1 MACVQIRSIRGEI
14 MDAEV
19 PKDCTVGDLR
29 EYLIGYYGY
38 PPGTSLAY
46 DRHVVGDARLVQEFP
61 FGSLVLVSP
70 QDAPQWCYQAQQ
82 EPLMNQ
88 HHEPQWQQQQR
99 PRSQSNQQQHRAQQQ
114 PYNQQQQQPHSEQ
127 RTGSRT
133 RRLQYQPYHKETQQL
148 QQQQQQQNYGH
159 QAPQQTRQEP
169 YTSTF
174 SMGAQQQQLH
184 KKQRQQ
190 QQQEREDQHSLDSR
204 DSKSEALDAFSGS
217 LPSGAHSSSMH
228 SGGMRTP
235 RANND
240 KKQPVGLGK
249 RANSDAHMSTPQR
262 SPSRTKHDEKEIP
275 LNLVGNP
282 SRSSA
287 PIVSTCETGSPEKT
301 PRLNTQDAGLRHAS
315 LTSRDTN
322 AEATRALSAHTGD
335 ATPVAPHISL
345 KCTAPALKKNIYLE
359 LSCDATLG
367 DLLLEVLSQEP
378 RLAGAKVVFRGKLLS
393 GSDVK
398 LNSYGIH
405 GGAPPASLISIN
417 PDASG
422 LYTLYF
428 ASHEYSEPQKVMLL
442 EIETDTVSIEAAIK
456 DGGLSMH
463 RRKGYYEELMRI
475 LFRTDNLQ
483 DLEGEWRSRRKDAV
497 VRVTQLQDMLDV
509 ESVS

>member
-1 MACVQIRSIRGEI
+1 MSINSSVHGQLVRVQIQSVRGEI
-14 MDAEV
+14 MDVEV
-19 PKDCTVGDLR
+19 PRDCTVGQLR

-38 PPGTSLAY
+38 PLETSFVY
-46 DRHVVGDARLVQEFP
+46 NRHAVGDERLVQEFP

-70 QDAPQWCYQAQQ
+70 QDGSQWCYLAQR
-82 EPLMNQ
+82 EPPMN
-88 HHEPQWQQQQR
+88 HYAPQWQQQQ
-99 PRSQSNQQQHRAQQQ
+99 QYRAQQQ
-114 PYNQQQQQPHSEQ
+114 PYNQKQQQPHSEQ
-127 RTGSRT
+127 RPGSRT
-133 RRLQYQPYHKETQQL
+133 RRQQYQPNHQETQQR
-148 QQQQQQQNYGH
+148 QQQQNYGH
-159 QAPQQTRQEP
+159 QMPQQTRQEP
-169 YTSTF
+169 YNSTF
-174 SMGAQQQQLH
+174 SMGAQHQQSQKKQQQH
-184 KKQRQQ
+184 QQ
-190 QQQEREDQHSLDSR
+190 QKEREDQYSLDSR

-217 LPSGAHSSSMH
+217 LPSRTHSSSMH

-240 KKQPVGLGK
+240 KKQPVGFGRPAK
-249 RANSDAHMSTPQR
+249 SDVHLSTVRR
-262 SPSRTKHDEKEIP
+262 SPSLSKHDEKETP
-275 LNLVGNP
+275 FNLTRNP

-287 PIVSTCETGSPEKT
+287 PAESTCETGSQDKT
-301 PRLNTQDAGLRHAS
+301 PRLNTQDTALRRAS
-315 LTSRDTN
+315 STSRDTN
-322 AEATRALSAHTGD
+322 AEATRALSDDTGD
-335 ATPVAPHISL
+335 AAPGVPQISL
-345 KCTAPALKKNIYLE
+345 KCTAPALKKNIHLE
-359 LSCDATLG
+359 LPCDSTLG

-398 LNSYGIH
+398 LNSYGIR

-428 ASHEYSEPQKVMLL
+428 ASDEYSEPQKVMLL
-442 EIETDTVSIEAAIK
+442 EIEADTASIEAAIK
-456 DGGLSMH
+456 GGGLSMQ

-497 VRVTQLQDMLDV
+497 VRVTQLQDMLGV